1 MKGEKKMRKVKVIG
15 GAVTK
20 FGKQPDRNMKSLA
33 ADAVTG
39 AIKDAGIAPKDIGG
53 AWVGN
58 CVQGIFD
65 GQEMIRGQIV
75 LHTMGIYGIPI
86 VNVENACASSATAL
100 NAAWAQVALGE
111 IEVAL
116 VLGMEKM
123 FSKDKAKSFKI
134 FTAAMDVEQLS
145 SVTEAVQKD
154 EEKIDQER
162 RDSGEKEKKKTGE
175 RSIFMDFYAR
185 GARAHMK
192 EYGTTQRQLAVIASK
207 NHFHSSMNP
216 LAQYQRKFTVEEV
229 LNDVEVAYP
238 LTRPMCSPIGDGA
251 AASIICSEEYA
262 KKIGAEN
269 TAEIAACLLT
279 SGQPLIADSDDEE
292 SSGALTILA
301 RKAYERAGLG
311 PDDIDVAEVHDAT
324 AFGEIS
330 STEALLFCPKGEGG
344 PFAEAGHTTLGGR
357 IPVNVSGGLESQ
369 GHPIGATGIRQVVE
383 LFWHLTGRAG
393 ERQVEGARIGL
404 AQNAGGSAPKGSGA
418 LSVTILKA

>member
-1 MKGEKKMRKVKVIG
+1 MRKVKVIG

-39 AIKDAGIAPKDIGG
+39 AIKDAGIASKDIGG

-192 EYGTTQRQLAVIASK
+192 EYGTTQHQLAVIASK